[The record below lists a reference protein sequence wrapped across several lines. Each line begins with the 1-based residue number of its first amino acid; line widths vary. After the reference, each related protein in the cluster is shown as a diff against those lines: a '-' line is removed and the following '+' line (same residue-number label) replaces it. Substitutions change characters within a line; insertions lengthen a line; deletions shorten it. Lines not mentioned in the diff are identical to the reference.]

1 MRRTVLIILGVAGG
15 LVALVLIAVA
25 IAIAT
30 VDVNTFAEPLAAR
43 VRAATGRNFTIGGPI
58 GLRLSLEPTLRIDN
72 VALGNVPWGRT
83 PAMLRAA
90 RVEAQVALLPLL
102 HRRFEIVR
110 VTLVDPVISLE
121 TDRQGNGNWIFG
133 EPASKPAA
141 APPPGPEATL
151 AAGPAFGVG
160 EVEVRNGRIRYTD
173 GVTGDVKDIAVESLT
188 VQSRDAAGP
197 IVAEFRGNVDGVPIA
212 LKGNFGSRQALLAS
226 QWPYPVD
233 IAGTVAGR
241 SATVKGKVTPA
252 PGSTRVEELQLAF
265 GDLALNGTLVV
276 DRSGPHPRYVID
288 MHLPRLA
295 PEALA
300 LPAAASGGG
309 SPPGKAAPPAP
320 SHYVVPDQPLPLASL
335 RAADA
340 EGTIAID
347 TIALPHAQTID
358 HARLR
363 FGLHNGRLD
372 IVELAGKGFGG
383 SVLARGVLQALD
395 DPARGASVDVHAEGR
410 DLELGPILAL
420 QGAPREVSGGRTRFT
435 FDGKASGP
443 SLHDW
448 AATLDGNVLL
458 LVGPAHLKNPP
469 GSSTAVLDRVSGA
482 VNPFR
487 DKKGGTDL
495 KCAVVRLPVHNG
507 VARTDHS
514 IALETEE
521 IGVSAT
527 GTLDLRNETLDLS
540 LKPQVRSGI
549 PLDVAGFAD
558 VVRVSGSFRDPQVG
572 IDPAKSAAAIARIGA
587 AVGTGGW
594 SLLGET
600 LLNNSAAADSPCAI
614 ALGAKPAAPP
624 PSASSAQAVPH
635 AADLGKALGKLFGR

>member
-25 IAIAT
+25 IAVAT

-43 VRAATGRNFTIGGPI
+43 VRAATGRQFTIGGPI
-58 GLRLSLEPTLRIDN
+58 GLHLSLEPTLRIDN
-72 VALGNVPWGRT
+72 VALGNAPWART
-83 PAMLRAA
+83 PAMVRAG

-102 HRRFEIVR
+102 HKRFEIVR

-121 TDRQGNGNWIFG
+121 TDRQGRGNWIFG
-133 EPASKPAA
+133 DAPASGAA
-141 APPPGPEATL
+141 ASAPGPEAAV
-151 AAGPAFGVG
+151 AAVPAFGVG
-160 EVEVRNGRIRYTD
+160 EVEVRNGRIRYLD
-173 GVTGDVKDIAVESLT
+173 GATGEVKNIIVETLT
-188 VQSRDAAGP
+188 VQSRDAAAP
-197 IVAEFRGNVDGVPIA
+197 IVAEFRGKVDDMPIA
-212 LKGNFGSRQALLAS
+212 FKGTFGSRQALLAS

-233 IAGTVAGR
+233 IVGTVAGR
-241 SATVKGKVTPA
+241 TATVKGKVTPA
-252 PGSTRVEELQLAF
+252 PAGTRVEELALAF
-265 GDLALNGTLVV
+265 GELALNGTVVV
-276 DRSGPHPRYVID
+276 DRTGPKPRYVID
-288 MHLPRLA
+288 VHMPRFA

-300 LPAAASGGG
+300 LPAAAGGNT
-309 SPPGKAAPPAP
+309 PAKPAP
-320 SHYVVPDQPLPLASL
+320 ATPSRHVVPDEPLPLAGL

-347 TIALPHAQTID
+347 TIALPHGQAID

-363 FGLHNGRLD
+363 FGLHGGRLD
-372 IVELAGKGFGG
+372 VVELAGKGFGG
-383 SVLARGVLQALD
+383 SVVARGVLQAFD
-395 DPARGASVDVHAEGR
+395 DPARGASLDVHAEGR

-443 SLHDW
+443 TLHDW

-469 GSSTAVLDRVSGA
+469 GSSTAVLDRVGSA

-495 KCAVVRLPVHNG
+495 KCAVVRLPVRNG
-507 VARTDHS
+507 VARADRS

-521 IGVSAT
+521 LGVSAT
-527 GTLDLRNETLDLS
+527 GNIDLRNETLDLS
-540 LKPQVRSGI
+540 LKPQARSGI
-549 PLDVAGFAD
+549 PLDVTGLAD

-600 LLNNSAAADSPCAI
+600 LINSTAAADSPCAI
-614 ALGAKPAAPP
+614 ALGAKPAAAPP
-624 PSASSAQAVPH
+624 ASSTAQATPVP
-635 AADLGKALGKLFGR
+635 ADLGKALGKLFGR